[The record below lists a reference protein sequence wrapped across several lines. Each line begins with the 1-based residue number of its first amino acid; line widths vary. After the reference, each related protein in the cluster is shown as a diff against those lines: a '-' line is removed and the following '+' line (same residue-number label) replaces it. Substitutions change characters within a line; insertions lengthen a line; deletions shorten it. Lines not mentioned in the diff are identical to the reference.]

1 VEARAGGGGWAARQW
16 RRLAHGGE
24 RGVLARWALLL
35 FAVNKVLVVAATLAL
50 NRSHIVHD
58 TPRGLLRWLFVENF
72 HFWDANWY
80 IQIARYGY
88 AYDPK
93 STTFFPLFPQTM
105 AVVTRVTHLT
115 LMASGVLIA
124 NVCFLGVLYT
134 FLRLTR
140 VDHDLRDTKR
150 IGWLLALYPT
160 SFYFS
165 AAYTESMFMLWTI
178 LVLLALRRKRWARAG
193 LYGFLA
199 GLTRNT
205 GALLVLPFLIE
216 LATDIAERR
225 PTWKQWL
232 RRESY
237 RLLWVGAVGASGV
250 AYAAYLWHR
259 FGDPLLFAHNQ
270 VRYGR
275 TFMVPWKTLYGGYK
289 FIARNLWHN
298 GLGTGWPRYYY
309 PIQLW
314 FVTWVL
320 VVLVT
325 GFRKMR
331 WSYWVIVL
339 YSLVVPLSSPAR
351 FSVADYFVSFSRYS
365 LVIVP
370 LYYGMYRL
378 LGRSRVAYGVH
389 LAVSVVLLLV
399 LAAAWSKHLWV
410 A

>member
-1 VEARAGGGGWAARQW
+1 MFRQW
-16 RRLAHGGE
+16 D
-24 RGVLARWALLL
+24 
-35 FAVNKVLVVAATLAL
+35 AT
-50 NRSHIVHD
+50 
-58 TPRGLLRWLFVENF
+58 
-72 HFWDANWY
+72 WY
-80 IQIARYGY
+80 VQIAQYGY

-93 STTFFPLFPQTM
+93 SATFFPLYPQTM
-105 AVVTRVTHLT
+105 ALVSRVSHLN
-115 LMASGVLIA
+115 LLASGVLIA

-140 VDHDLRDTKR
+140 VDLDLRDTKR
-150 IGWLLALYPT
+150 VGWLLALYPT
-160 SFYFS
+160 SYYFS

-178 LVLLALRRKRWARAG
+178 LVLLALRRRRWARAG

-205 GALLVLPFLIE
+205 GLLLALPFVIE
-216 LATDIAERR
+216 LATDVVERR
-225 PTWKQWL
+225 PGWKRWL
-232 RRESY
+232 GHESY
-237 RLLWVGAVGASGV
+237 RLLWVGAVGASGL
-250 AYAAYLWHR
+250 AYAAYLWRR

-270 VRYGR
+270 IHYGR
-275 TFMVPWKTLYGGYK
+275 SFQAPWKTLYMGYQ
-289 FIARNLWHN
+289 FIARNLVHN

-309 PIQLW
+309 PMQAW

-320 VVLVT
+320 VVIVT

-331 WSYWVIVL
+331 WSYWVIVV

-351 FSVADYFVSFSRYS
+351 FVVADYFVSFSRYS

-378 LGRSRVAYGVH
+378 LNRRAAYYWAH
-389 LAVSVVLLLV
+389 LAVSVTLLLV
-399 LAAAWSKHLWV
+399 LAAAWSQHAWI